1 MSISHTPL
9 DKMKGMRSK
18 PKLKNGNIKEPYI
31 YLGEEFSKM
40 GNGHGDEFWAM
51 SSDNY
56 CDSMVNNVEEELG
69 MK

>member
-9 DKMKGMRSK
+9 DKMKGMQSK
-18 PKLKNGNIKEPYI
+18 SKLKNGNTKEPYI
-31 YLGEEFSKM
+31 YLGEEFYKM
-40 GNGHGDEFWAM
+40 DNGHWDEFWAM

-56 CDSMVNNVEEELG
+56 CDAMVNNVEEELG